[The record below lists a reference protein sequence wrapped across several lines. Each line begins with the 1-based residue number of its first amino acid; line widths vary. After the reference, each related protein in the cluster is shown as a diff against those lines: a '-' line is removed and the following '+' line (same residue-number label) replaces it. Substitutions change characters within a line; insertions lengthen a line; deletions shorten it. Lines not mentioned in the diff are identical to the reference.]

1 MADTTAAS
9 TKPVHTIVLDAG
21 PILKNTPPLST
32 LLAQCD
38 EIITTPSVVGEI
50 RDPDARARVETLYLP
65 FLKQRSPTPKS
76 FNIISE
82 FARKTGDRS
91 VLSRTD
97 IEVLAL
103 AYEIECEK
111 NEGDWRLR
119 SVPGQ
124 KRINGKPPV
133 KEESEEAKPEETK
146 PEDAEVEAITE
157 GVKET
162 TVADAQE
169 ESPKE
174 EETAP
179 ANEADEVAEVAAAV
193 ADEEEKDEDQDADDA
208 ADSDDG
214 EWITPS
220 NYKKRLAEDES
231 GTATLTAAPKT
242 MQVATMTTDFA
253 CQNVLLQMNLNLLST
268 TTLQKIQHLRT
279 FIKRCHAC
287 FLTTKEMNKQFCPR
301 CGKDTLTR
309 VSCTTTAN
317 GAFTMHLKKNMQWNK
332 RGNVYSVPKPIAGS
346 ANGKWKG
353 GGGQRGWGTELVLA
367 EDQKEYVRANEE
379 EERRQ
384 RRERDLMDEDYLPGI
399 LTGERNRAGGRTKVG
414 AGRNVNSKKR

>member
-1 MADTTAAS
+1 MADNIAAS

-111 NEGDWRLR
+111 NDGDWRLR

-124 KRINGKPPV
+124 KQINGKPPV
-133 KEESEEAKPEETK
+133 KEESEEVK

-162 TVADAQE
+162 TVAGAQE
-169 ESPKE
+169 ESPGE
-174 EETAP
+174 EESA
-179 ANEADEVAEVAAAV
+179 AAIDADEVAEFAV
-193 ADEEEKDEDQDADDA
+193 AVAEEEEKDEDQDAEDDA
-208 ADSDDG
+208 AGDSDDG

-220 NYKKRLAEDES
+220 NYKKRLAKDES

-242 MQVATMTTDFA
+242 MQ

-367 EDQKEYVRANEE
+367 EDQKEYVRANQE

-414 AGRNVNSKKR
+414 AGRNVNSRKR

>member
-1 MADTTAAS
+1 MAETTATS

-32 LLAQCD
+32 LLAQCE

-111 NEGDWRLR
+111 NDGDWRLR

-124 KRINGKPPV
+124 KKINGKPPV
-133 KEESEEAKPEETK
+133 KEEPTEAKSECA
-146 PEDAEVEAITE
+146 DVEAITE
-157 GVKET
+157 GVKDT

-169 ESPKE
+169 EPKKE
-174 EETAP
+174 EE
-179 ANEADEVAEVAAAV
+179 VAATEETNELVEAAVEV
-193 ADEEEKDEDQDADDA
+193 ADEEAEDEEEEQNDDA
-208 ADSDDG
+208 ADSDGG

-220 NYKKRLAEDES
+220 NYKKRLAQDDS
-231 GTATLTAAPKT
+231 GSATLTAAPKT

-253 CQNVLLQMNLNLLST
+253 VSTPNRLCRLS
-268 TTLQKIQHLRT
+268 
-279 FIKRCHAC
+279 
-287 FLTTKEMNKQFCPR
+287 N
-301 CGKDTLTR
+301 
-309 VSCTTTAN
+309 
-317 GAFTMHLKKNMQWNK
+317 
-332 RGNVYSVPKPIAGS
+332 Y
-346 ANGKWKG
+346 
-353 GGGQRGWGTELVLA
+353 
-367 EDQKEYVRANEE
+367 
-379 EERRQ
+379 
-384 RRERDLMDEDYLPGI
+384 
-399 LTGERNRAGGRTKVG
+399 
-414 AGRNVNSKKR
+414 

>member
-1 MADTTAAS
+1 MAETTATS

-32 LLAQCD
+32 LLAQCE

-76 FNIISE
+76 FNIVSE

-124 KRINGKPPV
+124 KKINGKPPV
-133 KEESEEAKPEETK
+133 KEAPTEAAAESA
-146 PEDAEVEAITE
+146 DVEAITE
-157 GVKET
+157 GMKDT

-169 ESPKE
+169 APKE
-174 EETAP
+174 EEATAP
-179 ANEADEVAEVAAAV
+179 EDTEDLLEAAV
-193 ADEEEKDEDQDADDA
+193 EIADEEAQEEEEEANDDA
-208 ADSDDG
+208 ADSDGG

-220 NYKKRLAEDES
+220 NYKKKLAQDES
-231 GTATLTAAPKT
+231 GSATLTAAPKT

-317 GAFTMHLKKNMQWNK
+317 GAFTMHLKKNMQWNT
-332 RGNVYSVPKPIAGS
+332 RGNVYSIPKPVAGTS
-346 ANGKWKG
+346 NGKWKG
-353 GGGQRGWGTELVLA
+353 GGGQRGWGQELVLA
-367 EDQKEYVRANEE
+367 EDQKEYVRANTE

-384 RRERDLMDEDYLPGI
+384 RRERDLMDQDYLPGI
-399 LTGERNRAGGRTKVG
+399 LTGERNRTGGRTKVG
-414 AGRNVNSKKR
+414 AGRNVNSRKR